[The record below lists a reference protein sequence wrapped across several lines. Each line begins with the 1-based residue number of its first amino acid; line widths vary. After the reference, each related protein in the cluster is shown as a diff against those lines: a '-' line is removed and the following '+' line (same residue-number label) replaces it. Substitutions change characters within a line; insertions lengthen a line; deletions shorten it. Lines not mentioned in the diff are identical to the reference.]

1 MAKKKKS
8 KIKKF
13 LKGAGKAALL
23 AGALYGG
30 SKLLGKG
37 RRKSVSDVGQDAE
50 DINIG
55 TRPGIFPPRTRK
67 WNLGPVDPGATL
79 AAKGGRIGKKHGGRT
94 SKQFGGG
101 LNRPVGGVGVGG
113 VARPVGGV
121 GAPVR
126 PLAYK
131 HGGKVKSMGIAKR
144 GGGVAKR

>member
-1 MAKKKKS
+1 MAKKL
-8 KIKKF
+8 KKF
-13 LKGAGKAALL
+13 LKKAGKAALI

-30 SKLLGKG
+30 SKLLGKRG
-37 RRKSVSDVGQDAE
+37 LKGNVSKTAAME

-67 WNLGPVDPGATL
+67 WNLGGSEGPDAF

-94 SKQFGGG
+94 GKQFGGG
-101 LNRPVGGVGVGG
+101 LNRPVARPVGG
-113 VARPVGGV
+113 VARPVGGI

-131 HGGKVKSMGIAKR
+131 HGGKVKSMGAAKR

>member
-1 MAKKKKS
+1 MAKKKS

-30 SKLLGKG
+30 SKLLGKRG
-37 RRKSVSDVGQDAE
+37 LKGNVSKTAAME

-67 WNLGPVDPGATL
+67 WNLGGSEGPDAF

-94 SKQFGGG
+94 GKQFGGG
-101 LNRPVGGVGVGG
+101 LNRR
-113 VARPVGGV
+113 VARPIGGV

-126 PLAYK
+126 PMPYK
-131 HGGKVKSMGIAKR
+131 HGGSVKSRGVAKR
-144 GGGVAKR
+144 GGGAEIK